1 MQTVIRWW
9 LVALAVW
16 SGSAGTARAAGFA
29 TVWEMTPYRI
39 RVLLA
44 LAPEPELTPRLRQRI
59 EARVTER
66 AEKAVGAAWELS
78 VEEPPLELR
87 VKMIA
92 SLTRLAL
99 EDLPETLVESEAD
112 KLILVSVQPTDG
124 GFQVVARD
132 YDLHARLTG
141 SPVVRDVRQR
151 ELLPDE
157 AFQAVVSAFA
167 PLARVEKV
175 EDKQITLRLRAASL
189 PTTDPSLV
197 FAAAG
202 DVYRAVRR
210 YNDRDGKLKKL
221 MPIEWTFVVVE
232 QVNEAELR
240 CQMHTGLRSPLTGRS
255 RGHDERLAMLVR
267 PTGGSTELEL
277 HSRMLEG
284 DPKTARPMA
293 GYAVYAH
300 PIDSPKTD
308 LVGRTDGD
316 GKLTIPADA
325 SPLRI
330 LLVKHGGEPLARL
343 PMMPGLE
350 PHMRVEIP
358 DDDDRLLAEGIITGF
373 QEHFVDLIAR
383 RQVLMTRIRALL
395 EENKPAEASAL
406 LDELRT
412 FKRQEDYINEIRIQK
427 QRAVSPDKRVQKKI
441 DKLFDDT
448 EQVIIRFLNPAEVEK
463 VESDISA
470 KLRGGQAR

>member
-1 MQTVIRWW
+1 
-9 LVALAVW
+9 
-16 SGSAGTARAAGFA
+16 
-29 TVWEMTPYRI
+29 
-39 RVLLA
+39 
-44 LAPEPELTPRLRQRI
+44 
-59 EARVTER
+59 
-66 AEKAVGAAWELS
+66 
-78 VEEPPLELR
+78 
-87 VKMIA
+87 
-92 SLTRLAL
+92 
-99 EDLPETLVESEAD
+99 
-112 KLILVSVQPTDG
+112 
-124 GFQVVARD
+124 
-132 YDLHARLTG
+132 
-141 SPVVRDVRQR
+141 
-151 ELLPDE
+151 
-157 AFQAVVSAFA
+157 
-167 PLARVEKV
+167 
-175 EDKQITLRLRAASL
+175 
-189 PTTDPSLV
+189 
-197 FAAAG
+197 
-202 DVYRAVRR
+202 
-210 YNDRDGKLKKL
+210 
-221 MPIEWTFVVVE
+221 
-232 QVNEAELR
+232 
-240 CQMHTGLRSPLTGRS
+240 
-255 RGHDERLAMLVR
+255 VR